1 MTQAPNTST
10 DAAGDGDAPGHLNT
24 KYWPA
29 TFEERGVVVP
39 FTTPMLA
46 FARAR
51 SDGNGGL
58 EVIVPGLSGGSGVY
72 IIGWPS
78 VRDVFRMTV
87 HDRAFHDMIE
97 TKKAATPLEMR
108 RCSHEIAL
116 TGLSGPD
123 GIDAAEKAIEQEE
136 NERLL
141 TNYYLVNSVV
151 KSLADI
157 DVQLSVAQLS
167 SPDGQK
173 LVRGIMADIA
183 KELRVS
189 SEQLYADI
197 ERWSDM
203 IAPVGIASMPHEC
216 RLRRL
221 MTRLK
226 SFRMNVTA
234 WGRNSNADPDGLS
247 FLAADVASLTIDV
260 GQTLIG
266 EIDDHA
272 NDLRKTLAKWATV
285 GKEIEQRMSRISWLL
300 DGWDHVLSLWDDVIE
315 APIYE
320 QVEALEEIVRMLPL
334 VPTKE
339 LESQKGKAWGD
350 LENAMRKFVKP
361 LQNWQSG
368 DTDIELMLRVE
379 RRRSQAMG
387 GQG

>member
-1 MTQAPNTST
+1 M
-10 DAAGDGDAPGHLNT
+10 NT

-58 EVIVPGLSGGSGVY
+58 EIIVPGLSGGSGVY
-72 IIGWPS
+72 IIGWS
-78 VRDVFRMTV
+78 GVREVFRMSV

-97 TKKAATPLEMR
+97 TRKAATPRDMR
-108 RCSHEIAL
+108 RCAHEIAM

-123 GIDAAEKAIEQEE
+123 AIDAAEKAIEQEE

-151 KSLADI
+151 KTLAKA
-157 DVQLSVAQLS
+157 DVKLSVVELS
-167 SPDGQK
+167 SAAGQK
-173 LVRGIMADIA
+173 KVRGIMAGIA
-183 KELRVS
+183 SDLRVS

-197 ERWSDM
+197 EKWSDL

-221 MTRLK
+221 MSRLK
-226 SFRMNVTA
+226 AFRMNVTA
-234 WGRNSNADPDGLS
+234 WGKNSNADPDGLA
-247 FLAADVASLTIDV
+247 FLVADVALLTLDV
-260 GQTLIG
+260 GRTLIG

-272 NDLRKTLAKWATV
+272 NDLTAALANWGTV
-285 GKEIEQRMSRISWLL
+285 GKEISDGMTRISWLL
-300 DGWDHVLSLWDDVIE
+300 DGWDHVIELWEDVLDG
-315 APIYE
+315 AMHE
-320 QVEALEEIVRMLPL
+320 QRDALEEIVRMLPL

-339 LESQKGKAWGD
+339 LETNNGKAWGD

-368 DTDIELMLRVE
+368 HTDIELQLRIE
-379 RRRSQAMG
+379 RRRAEAMREQA
-387 GQG
+387 

>member
-1 MTQAPNTST
+1 MNQPQQTAT
-10 DAAGDGDAPGHLNT
+10 GDGDATGHLNT
-24 KYWPA
+24 RYWPA

-46 FARAR
+46 FARTR

-58 EVIVPGLSGGSGVY
+58 EVIVPGLSGSSGVY
-72 IIGWPS
+72 IIGWS
-78 VRDVFRMTV
+78 GVRDVFRMTV

-97 TKKAATPLEMR
+97 TRKASTPRAMR
-108 RCSHEIAL
+108 RCAHEIAM

-123 GIDAAEKAIEQEE
+123 AIDAAERAVEQDE

-151 KSLADI
+151 KSLAKT
-157 DVQLSVAQLS
+157 DVKLSVVELS
-167 SPDGQK
+167 SSAGQK
-173 LVRGIMADIA
+173 KVRGIMAGIA
-183 KELRVS
+183 GDLRVS

-197 ERWSDM
+197 EKWSDL
-203 IAPVGIASMPHEC
+203 IAPVGIAAMPHEC

-226 SFRMNVTA
+226 AFRMNVTA
-234 WGRNSNADPDGLS
+234 WGRNSNADPEGMA
-247 FLAADVASLTIDV
+247 FLVADVALLTLDV
-260 GQTLIG
+260 GHEVLG

-272 NDLRKTLAKWATV
+272 NDLKTALSKWGTV
-285 GKEIEQRMSRISWLL
+285 GKEISDGMSRLSWLL
-300 DGWDHVLSLWDDVIE
+300 DGWDHVMGLWDEVLDG
-315 APIYE
+315 ALHE
-320 QVEALEEIVRMLPL
+320 QKEALEEIVRMLPL

-339 LESQKGKAWGD
+339 LDSSSGKAWGD

-368 DTDIELMLRVE
+368 DTDLELQLRIE
-379 RRRSQAMG
+379 RRRAEAMREHG
-387 GQG
+387 

>member
-1 MTQAPNTST
+1 MTQATNSSAE
-10 DAAGDGDAPGHLNT
+10 AAADDGSHGHLNT

-51 SDGNGGL
+51 SDGNSGL
-58 EVIVPGLSGGSGVY
+58 EIIVPGLSGGSGVY
-72 IIGWPS
+72 IIGWAS

-97 TKKAATPLEMR
+97 TKKAKTPRDMR
-108 RCSHEIAL
+108 RCAHEIAL

-123 GIDAAEKAIEQEE
+123 AIDAAEKAIAQEE

-151 KSLADI
+151 KNMAKV
-157 DVQLSVAQLS
+157 DVQLSVAELS
-167 SPDGQK
+167 SPAGQK
-173 LVRGIMADIA
+173 KVRAIMAGIA
-183 KELRVS
+183 TDLKVS
-189 SEQLYADI
+189 SEQLYADL
-197 ERWSDM
+197 EKWSDL
-203 IAPVGIASMPHEC
+203 IAPIGIASMPHEC

-226 SFRMNVTA
+226 SFRMNISA
-234 WGRNSNADPDGLS
+234 WGRNSNADPDGIS
-247 FLAADVASLTIDV
+247 FLAADVALLTIDV
-260 GQTLIG
+260 GETLMG

-272 NDLRKTLAKWATV
+272 NDLKTALSKWQTV
-285 GKEIEQRMSRISWLL
+285 GREIGQRMNRISWLL

-315 APIYE
+315 APIHE
-320 QVEALEEIVRMLPL
+320 QVDALEEIVRMLPL

-339 LESQKGKAWGD
+339 LEDQKGKAWGGI
-350 LENAMRKFVKP
+350 ENAMRKFVKP

-368 DTDIELMLRVE
+368 DTDIELSLRIE
-379 RRRSQAMG
+379 RRRAEAMRE
-387 GQG
+387 QG

>member
-1 MTQAPNTST
+1 MTQAQNTPAS
-10 DAAGDGDAPGHLNT
+10 GDEESAGHLNT

-51 SDGNGGL
+51 ADGNGGL
-58 EVIVPGLSGGSGVY
+58 EVIIPGLSGGSGVY
-72 IIGWPS
+72 IIGWS
-78 VRDVFRMTV
+78 GVREVFRMTV

-97 TKKAATPLEMR
+97 TRKAATPGEMR
-108 RCSHEIAL
+108 RCAHEIAL

-123 GIDAAEKAIEQEE
+123 GIDAAEKAIEQED

-151 KSLADI
+151 KSLASS
-157 DVQLSVAQLS
+157 DVKLSVTELS
-167 SPDGQK
+167 SPTGQK
-173 LVRGIMADIA
+173 KVRGMMAGIA
-183 KELRVS
+183 SDLNIS
-189 SEQLYADI
+189 SERLYADI

-221 MTRLK
+221 LTRLK
-226 SFRMNVTA
+226 AFRMNVTA
-234 WGRNSNADPDGLS
+234 WGRNSNADPDGLA
-247 FLAADVASLTIDV
+247 FLTADVALLTLDI
-260 GQTLIG
+260 GQTLMG
-266 EIDDHA
+266 EVDDHA
-272 NDLRKTLAKWATV
+272 NDLKQALAKWATV
-285 GKEIEQRMSRISWLL
+285 GKEIDDRMTRLSWLL
-300 DGWDHVLSLWDDVIE
+300 DGWEHVLGLWDSVIE

-339 LESQKGKAWGD
+339 LEGQKGKAWGD

-368 DTDIELMLRVE
+368 DTDIELQLRIE
-379 RRRSQAMG
+379 RRRADAMRE
-387 GQG
+387 QG

>member
-1 MTQAPNTST
+1 MTQAQNTPAS
-10 DAAGDGDAPGHLNT
+10 GDEESAGHLNT

-51 SDGNGGL
+51 ADGNGGL

-72 IIGWPS
+72 IIGWS
-78 VRDVFRMTV
+78 GVREVFRMTV

-97 TKKAATPLEMR
+97 TRKAATPREMR
-108 RCSHEIAL
+108 RCAHEIAL

-123 GIDAAEKAIEQEE
+123 GIDAAEKAIEQED

-151 KSLADI
+151 KSLASS
-157 DVQLSVAQLS
+157 DVKLSVTELS
-167 SPDGQK
+167 SPTGQK
-173 LVRGIMADIA
+173 KVRGMMAGIA
-183 KELRVS
+183 SDLNIS
-189 SEQLYADI
+189 SERLYADI

-221 MTRLK
+221 LTRLK
-226 SFRMNVTA
+226 AFRMNVTA
-234 WGRNSNADPDGLS
+234 WGRNSNADPDGLA
-247 FLAADVASLTIDV
+247 FLTADVALLTLDI
-260 GQTLIG
+260 GQTLMG
-266 EIDDHA
+266 EVDDHA
-272 NDLRKTLAKWATV
+272 NDLKQALAKWATV
-285 GKEIEQRMSRISWLL
+285 GKEIDDRMTRLSWLL
-300 DGWDHVLSLWDDVIE
+300 DGWEHVLGLWDSVIE

-339 LESQKGKAWGD
+339 LEGQKSKAWGD

-368 DTDIELMLRVE
+368 DTDIELQLRIE
-379 RRRSQAMG
+379 RRRADAMRE
-387 GQG
+387 QG